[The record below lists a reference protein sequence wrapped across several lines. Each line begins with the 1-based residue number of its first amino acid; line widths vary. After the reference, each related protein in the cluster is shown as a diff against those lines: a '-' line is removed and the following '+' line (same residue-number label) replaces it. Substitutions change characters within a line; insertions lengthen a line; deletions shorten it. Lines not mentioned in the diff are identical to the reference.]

1 LIIFGIL
8 FVVGGLIHP
17 RGEGV
22 SSEQTMEIIR
32 SQATAWRAS
41 HLLTGLSLIFGAAAG
56 LVILVTRTRVAS
68 GPLALAGWSLIAIV
82 SSLFSLPF
90 VSESTV
96 VADVAI
102 VGDAEAF
109 DQWYGGFV
117 GGIEGAARPF
127 ILIGFFLVAIH
138 QFRSAS
144 PLLPRWTSAV
154 AGRLAPRLRLR
165 VRSPVE
171 HPRSAQLR
179 IRIPR
184 PGPLVARVG
193 RSADP
198 GDHRRGNL
206 RAGDANVGAARQT
219 DPADATDA
227 RR

>member
-1 LIIFGIL
+1 
-8 FVVGGLIHP
+8 
-17 RGEGV
+17 
-22 SSEQTMEIIR
+22 MEIIR

-109 DQWYGGFV
+109 DQCYGGFV

-193 RSADP
+193 RSRSEEHTSELQSRP
-198 GDHRRGNL
+198 HLVCRLLLEKKKKNSLPSTLL
-206 RAGDANVGAARQT
+206 RYKKKKNDL
-219 DPADATDA
+219 P
-227 RR
+227 